1 MNLFGIGLPEMGII
15 AVVALLIFGPDK
27 LPEVMGQA
35 GKMVRD
41 FRGMTA
47 GLTGEFE
54 KTIAEA
60 KELGNSFTKEI
71 GGMTKE
77 VNAVTNSVK
86 KDLGVKTTPA
96 PKKGMTS
103 ASAARKAGTAAA
115 ATGSATKASSASATP
130 KPAAK
135 ASTTSAT
142 TTKAPAKSASTAT
155 TTSATTTTAP
165 KIVAAAPK
173 ASRQDPVADISLFEP
188 APIERKPRARRATPT
203 TFGQVDVFAASSD
216 SHDAERTDALA
227 HGDPIP
233 VSAPEKDDALVRA
246 RLRRQSA
253 GYTRQSA

>member
-1 MNLFGIGLPEMGII
+1 MNIFGIGLPEMGII

-35 GKMVRD
+35 GKMVKD
-41 FRGMTA
+41 FRSMTA

-60 KELGNSFTKEI
+60 KEIGNSFTKEI

-103 ASAARKAGTAAA
+103 ASAARKAGTSTTPAS
-115 ATGSATKASSASATP
+115 TATKSSSASSTP

-135 ASTTSAT
+135 ASTSATT
-142 TTKAPAKSASTAT
+142 TTKAPAKASTAS
-155 TTSATTTTAP
+155 TTSAP
-165 KIVAAAPK
+165 KAVVPAAPK
-173 ASRQDPVADISLFEP
+173 ASREDPVADVSLFEP
-188 APIERKPRARRATPT
+188 APIERKQRARRATPT
-203 TFGQVDVFAASSD
+203 TFGKLDVFAGASED
-216 SHDAERTDALA
+216 HNRDAERADALA
-227 HGDPIP
+227 HGEAVTIP
-233 VSAPEKDDALVRA
+233 APRQDDALVRA
-246 RLRRQSA
+246 RQRRQSA